1 MKIALV
7 SPTPMDHYSPCV
19 RTLTSYLK
27 LHGHEVRQIFLPAD
41 TYGHRFKE
49 SWKKGTW
56 SHIMQMPDSMVSDLV
71 NLVRDADLIG
81 VSFLTAMFDVAV
93 QATRAMQRAYPGKP
107 IAWGGFHPSA
117 MTQQSLEFVDIVH
130 VGEGEHS
137 LLELVERMEDGKDWS
152 DVQNFHVRLPNGRIV
167 ANPHRPLVQDL
178 DSLPFQDYD
187 FEDDW
192 TYDPQQKHLV
202 RLDWAYYRQIM
213 PTYPDRQGQLRP
225 AYKTMI
231 TRGCPHKCSY
241 CGVAFNHD
249 LYKGQTYLRRRS
261 VEHMIA
267 EVKSVTRAHPQI
279 GIVHFQDDVF
289 FSTSTEEIVKFS
301 QVWQREVGLP
311 FRAQCSPTT
320 ITEEKYRAL
329 LDAGLSFTELGIQ
342 TGSTETMKMYK
353 RGMTNEQL
361 LKAVNI
367 ISKYGDEI
375 NVPDY
380 HMILDNP
387 WESTE
392 DVMKGLRLLWTLPPP
407 YNLLPSSLIPYPGTE
422 FFKKALEDGFVTD
435 EYNEVYR
442 KGFHTP
448 NGNYLNFL
456 FFLTLFNNL
465 PKEVVQ
471 LMGSDRLVR
480 RFNQRKYDWFW
491 GKAYQYGEYVRQA
504 QKLSTFAVKGKLF
517 EIGSLRE
524 LKRVA
529 NQVK

>member
-1 MKIALV
+1 MRIALV
-7 SPTPMDHYSPCV
+7 SPTPMDHYSPCI
-19 RTLTSYLK
+19 RTLTAYLK

-49 SWKKGTW
+49 SWRRGTW
-56 SHIMQMPDSMVSDLV
+56 SHIMQLPQSMVSDLV
-71 NLVRDADLIG
+71 GLVRDADLVG
-81 VSFLTAMFDVAV
+81 MSFLTAMFDVAV
-93 QATRAMQRAYPGKP
+93 QATRAIQKAYPDKLL
-107 IAWGGFHPSA
+107 AWGGFHPTA
-117 MTQQSLEFVDIVH
+117 MPQQGLEFVDIVH
-130 VGEGEHS
+130 VGEGELS
-137 LLELVERMEDGKDWS
+137 LLEFVQRLEDGKDWL
-152 DVQNFHVRLPNGRIV
+152 DVQNFWFRAPGGKIV
-167 ANPHRPLVQDL
+167 GNPHRPLVQDL
-178 DSLPFQDYD
+178 DSLPFQDYS
-187 FEDDW
+187 FADDW
-192 TYDPQQKHLV
+192 TYDAAQEHLV
-202 RLDWAYYRQIM
+202 RLDHAHWRTIV

-249 LYKGQTYLRRRS
+249 LYKGQSYLRRRS
-261 VEHMIA
+261 VEHMLA
-267 EVKSVTRAHPQI
+267 EVKQVLRTHPEI

-301 QVWQREVGLP
+301 RC
-311 FRAQCSPTT
+311 QCSPTT

-329 LDAGLSFTELGIQ
+329 IDAGLSFTELGIQ
-342 TGSTETMKMYK
+342 TGSSETMRMYK

-367 ISKYGDEI
+367 ISKYGDRI

-387 WESTE
+387 WETTE
-392 DVMKGLRLLWTLPPP
+392 DVLRGLRLLWTLPPP
-407 YNLLPSSLIPYPGTE
+407 YNLLPSSLVFYPGTE
-422 FFKKALEDGFVTD
+422 FYHKALEDGIVTD
-435 EYNEVYR
+435 EYNQVYR

-448 NGNYLNFL
+448 NGSYLNFL

-465 PKEVVQ
+465 PKEIVQ
-471 LMGSDRLVR
+471 LLAGEKLVAT
-480 RFNQRKYDWFW
+480 FNQRKYDWFW
-491 GKAYQYGEYVRQA
+491 GKAYQFGEYARQA
-504 QKLSTFAVKGKLF
+504 QKLSTFAAKGKLF
-517 EIGSLRE
+517 EIESLRE